1 LVSKPHLEYARFI
14 DDMAIGTNTIVE
26 AKEIIRDLDLALQ
39 TRQLRL
45 NSGKTK
51 ILTSKEAQSYYR
63 ISNNIAL
70 DEVEAK
76 FNDTTES
83 KDILINIK
91 MESHE

>member
-70 DEVEAK
+70 DKVEAK